1 MEDFKFKSQVCTT
14 REQSERLVA
23 LGLKKET
30 ADMVYH
36 YSSGRVMIYEL
47 RAHPPTLK
55 HTTHLNIDKL
65 NVFKHKKP
73 DGSIMTGE
81 EYFEELWGKD
91 IPAWSLHR
99 LLSML
104 PDDAPN
110 LFWRLTNASIEY
122 EDESGDTDFFS
133 HTTCSMYDSI
143 IMCIGWLITIG
154 YFNKDYL
161 EDKQCE
167 K

>member
-1 MEDFKFKSQVCTT
+1 MKNFEFKSAICTSI
-14 REQSERLVA
+14 EQSKRLLE

-36 YSSGRVMIYEL
+36 YQKFSAGTMQWEL
-47 RAHPPTLK
+47 RPHPPTLR
-55 HTTHLNIDKL
+55 HTTHLNVDKL

-81 EYFEELWGKD
+81 EYFQELWGKD

-99 LLSML
+99 LLCLYGLDYTIKEVYNNAEECYGML
-104 PDDAPN
+104 ICA
-110 LFWRLTNASIEY
+110 IEIAI
-122 EDESGDTDFFS
+122 EDE
-133 HTTCSMYDSI
+133 
-143 IMCIGWLITIG
+143 

-161 EDKQCE
+161 EE
-167 K
+167 KK